1 MPDFEVSCVE
11 VAVMVAVPVPAGV
24 KTPEVVIVPSVVPQV
39 TAELYDPVPCTVAEH
54 VDVWVLRIEA
64 GEQVTE
70 TEVIVDGV
78 VTVTVALPDLVESC
92 VDVAVIVA
100 VPVPAGVKT
109 PALLTVPMVGGLIDH
124 VTDEL

>member
-11 VAVMVAVPVPAGV
+11 VTVMVAVPVPVGV

-39 TAELYDPVPCTVAEH
+39 TAELYEPVPCTVAEH

-78 VTVTVALPDLVESC
+78 VTVTAALPDLVESC
-92 VDVAVIVA
+92 VDVAVMVA
-100 VPVPAGVKT
+100 VPVPAGVRT
-109 PALLTVPMVGGLIDH
+109 PALLTVPMLVGLTDH